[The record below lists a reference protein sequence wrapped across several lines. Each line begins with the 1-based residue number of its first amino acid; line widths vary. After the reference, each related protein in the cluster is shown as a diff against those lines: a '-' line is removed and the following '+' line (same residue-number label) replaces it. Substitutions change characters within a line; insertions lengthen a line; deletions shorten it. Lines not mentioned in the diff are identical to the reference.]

1 MASHQVRA
9 SAEAREA
16 ALRSEIAGLRA
27 RDASVEVEVERGRRE
42 LYMEMEA
49 TRLAYDLSP
58 MPRLREVNAQTA
70 VALAAEQELKTALW
84 ATLLAVSAAVDPV
97 LEATTR
103 LPERLPEP
111 DGMLN
116 MAPYWAPALPP
127 PSSLAD
133 SALGTAPTAAPNM
146 APIALPSGTK
156 TVLQSR
162 GQPPP
167 PPPPPWTDTG
177 FGSAARAATAAV
189 AAAEVAIASASA
201 LARLSSVERGGTGS
215 AGGAGGTFGAGG
227 AGAQQQQAA
236 QVEQWAYA
244 QQAAHAQQA
253 AATAQQAA
261 HAQRILASVGRVCT
275 VCTSALDRLHTSLAN
290 EAAVREEAGRH
301 RGKLEE
307 MRRELGARARR
318 IPPLRITDDLLIAS
332 FIRCTSR
339 SSDDRRIPA
348 DDH

>member
-9 SAEAREA
+9 SAEAREV

-133 SALGTAPTAAPNM
+133 
-146 APIALPSGTK
+146 
-156 TVLQSR
+156 
-162 GQPPP
+162 
-167 PPPPPWTDTG
+167 
-177 FGSAARAATAAV
+177 
-189 AAAEVAIASASA
+189 
-201 LARLSSVERGGTGS
+201 
-215 AGGAGGTFGAGG
+215 
-227 AGAQQQQAA
+227 
-236 QVEQWAYA
+236 
-244 QQAAHAQQA
+244 
-253 AATAQQAA
+253 
-261 HAQRILASVGRVCT
+261 
-275 VCTSALDRLHTSLAN
+275 
-290 EAAVREEAGRH
+290 
-301 RGKLEE
+301 
-307 MRRELGARARR
+307 
-318 IPPLRITDDLLIAS
+318 
-332 FIRCTSR
+332 
-339 SSDDRRIPA
+339 
-348 DDH
+348 